1 MTTGKTKEMN
11 YYLAQRIREV
21 CIENNWFTAG
31 DNEAYSNLLNNVLDG
46 SFNVNDIAEDIYI
59 HSSTND
65 LFEKVLNTVK
75 NIADF
80 AYEVFEKSEDE
91 IDEEPSI

>member
-1 MTTGKTKEMN
+1 MTTEQTKEMN
-11 YYLAQRIREV
+11 HYLAQRIREV
-21 CIENNWFTAG
+21 CIENNWYTAG

-46 SFNVNDIAEDIYI
+46 SFNVNDIAKDIYI
-59 HSSTND
+59 HSSTDD